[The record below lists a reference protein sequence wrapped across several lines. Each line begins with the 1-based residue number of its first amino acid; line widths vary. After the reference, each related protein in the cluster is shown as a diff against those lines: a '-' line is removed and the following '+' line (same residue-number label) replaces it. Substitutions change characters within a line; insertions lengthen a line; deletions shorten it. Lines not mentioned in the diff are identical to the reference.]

1 MSRIMDIIEKG
12 TGGHS
17 YKSHRFCYDSTPKQG
32 IAYDPTNDA
41 DTWIAQGEDIDPK
54 NANVS
59 VKDLAQQLA
68 ESDESRFK
76 YFLDGSRH
84 TYKIDDIAYNKLVF
98 PVIAG
103 QIGVGC
109 CSRENKNL
117 QKEIFKRKLVVV
129 LPDQAREDWE
139 FQTQYLRL
147 CENINQNNFL
157 RKIGIQFDEILDYS
171 TSLPTDGSTFE
182 TLGIARVQDSMIQL
196 EKELVAELVS
206 KKKLKEEAML
216 VKDGSLKYQK
226 MPKKEGAEG
235 NDLLDKKFRARYAH
249 VIGVSKSFNPTK
261 CYTGEEKSGHSK
273 SDSQRVAKL
282 KPFERTPVNMYCSK
296 HTGGAWFAVWY
307 VRLRDAQYSS
317 NVFDG
322 VIKVEKIVDFLEDGE
337 KPEPFPTDE
346 ANDITAHLMNE
357 RNPVCYGVDGRWANH
372 IYPIYMT
379 ERYIKSQYLSSNLFL
394 ELF

>member
-68 ESDESRFK
+68 ELDESRFK

-196 EKELVAELVS
+196 EKELVAEL
-206 KKKLKEEAML
+206 L
-216 VKDGSLKYQK
+216 
-226 MPKKEGAEG
+226 
-235 NDLLDKKFRARYAH
+235 
-249 VIGVSKSFNPTK
+249 
-261 CYTGEEKSGHSK
+261 
-273 SDSQRVAKL
+273 
-282 KPFERTPVNMYCSK
+282 
-296 HTGGAWFAVWY
+296 
-307 VRLRDAQYSS
+307 
-317 NVFDG
+317 
-322 VIKVEKIVDFLEDGE
+322 
-337 KPEPFPTDE
+337 
-346 ANDITAHLMNE
+346 
-357 RNPVCYGVDGRWANH
+357 ANH
-372 IYPIYMT
+372 TIG
-379 ERYIKSQYLSSNLFL
+379 
-394 ELF
+394 